1 MTATYTLFLATLLL
15 PPVLWAL
22 MRAVNAAARRWG

>member
-15 PPVLWAL
+15 PPVMWAL
-22 MRAVNAAARRWG
+22 GKAVNAAARRWG